1 MTVAALSLTPD
12 QLRPLGQGLV
22 RPECVQARPD
32 GSVVVSHF
40 GGGVTRIAADG
51 RTEDILGSGE
61 PVVATNGFAPMP
73 DGSYLCAK
81 LSAPGGVWRVFP
93 DGRQEAFLTDVDG
106 RPLPPCNFVSRDW
119 RGRVWVTVST
129 LIEPRDQ
136 AYRPD
141 VADGLVIL
149 VDDGGARIVAEGLGY
164 TNEAIPDPAGEWLY
178 LNETFGRRTSRFR
191 FTDDGLG
198 PRETV
203 ATYGVGSFP
212 DGLAFD
218 EEGGLWVTSI
228 VSNRLIRISPDGAQ
242 TTVFEDSDP
251 AWLEEVETIFQDGAL
266 GRPQL
271 DQNRGQ
277 VVKQLSSLAFGGPD
291 RRTLFLGNL
300 LDDRIYTCAAP
311 VAGAAPVHWT
321 DAPV

>member
-1 MTVAALSLTPD
+1 MEPKSLPLQPA
-12 QLRPLGQGLV
+12 QLRPLGSGLV

-40 GGGVTRIAADG
+40 GGGVSLIGPDG
-51 RTEDILGSGE
+51 TTEHLLGRGDPE
-61 PVVATNGFAPMP
+61 VATNGFAPMP

-81 LSAPGGVWRVFP
+81 LSPPGGIWRVAP
-93 DGRQEAFLTDVDG
+93 DGRQEPFLTEIEG

-119 RGRVWVTVST
+119 QGRIWVTVST
-129 LIEPRDQ
+129 WIEPRDR

-141 VADGLVIL
+141 VADGIVIL
-149 VDDGGARIVAEGLGY
+149 VEQGGARIVAGGLGY

-178 LNETFGRRTSRFR
+178 LNETFGRRTSRYR
-191 FTDDGLG
+191 FTADGLG

-203 ATYGVGSFP
+203 ATYGAGTFP

-228 VSNRLIRISPDGAQ
+228 VSNRLIRIAPDGSQ
-242 TTVFEDSDP
+242 QMMFEDCDP
-251 AWLEEVETIFQDGAL
+251 AWLEEVETAFQAGEL
-266 GRPQL
+266 GRPHL
-271 DQNRGQ
+271 DQSRSQ

-300 LDDRIYTCAAP
+300 LDDRIYHGPAP
-311 VAGAAPVHWT
+311 VAGSAPVHWN
-321 DAPV
+321 DPAN